1 MQQCLEYIC
10 KEFEKVKDYLHA
22 PSPIKEHIINN
33 LFENFMSCFMEY
45 PFEKKR
51 YPHEFLDVATLYN
64 AGDSVVKKRFSDS
77 GMRYLLLSDFY
88 DYVKITH
95 LYQKV

>member
-1 MQQCLEYIC
+1 M
-10 KEFEKVKDYLHA
+10 
-22 PSPIKEHIINN
+22 
-33 LFENFMSCFMEY
+33 
-45 PFEKKR
+45 KKR

-77 GMRYLLLSDFY
+77 GMRYLFLSDFY

-95 LYQKV
+95 LYQKGLTKRTQTKVSKKWADNEQKRDK